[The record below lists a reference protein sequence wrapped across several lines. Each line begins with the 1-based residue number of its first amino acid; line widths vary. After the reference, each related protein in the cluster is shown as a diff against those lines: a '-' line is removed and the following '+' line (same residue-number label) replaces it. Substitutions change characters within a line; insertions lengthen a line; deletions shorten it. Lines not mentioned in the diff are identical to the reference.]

1 MISWQRMIYILSLAV
16 VEATP
21 AALLLVVVATS
32 GVWGLMIFAVLAG
45 ALADWLAAAWLPVK
59 RQQPALLGIAFL
71 LALWMIKGQVGGGY
85 SLLSGWDMAFG
96 ALFSLRNPQSWSAY
110 LLLLIVLY
118 AFRRGTRLLDH
129 DSLSIRK
136 FFARGAFALLLI
148 LGISFIGMVRPD
160 ETRITVTTIM
170 LLTFFAVGLLAI
182 ALATAA
188 EEYDTQLTRLG
199 WRGVLTLLGAIGLV
213 LILGLIFASLF
224 GKDAAQSVV
233 VIARALLA
241 NHFADLFADCAVAG
255 ILPRMGFP
263 TDQPGEHAARA
274 GTAPA
279 GAAAPA
285 ASGGRAA
292 RHLPAVAKGRVRSSL
307 LALLPVLLIVGLYLL
322 VRRRAR
328 RAPSRDEERE
338 SLWSWSGLASDV
350 RDLFAGLRRPG
361 QDEGLRGALARLRG
375 DDPVSRI
382 RRSYIR
388 LLLAGE
394 AHEQPRTAPQT
405 PREYAPAAGAMLPIR
420 RPADRYADRRYE
432 RARYHPSATSDADA
446 DTAERAWNEIDAA
459 DRRPDNG

>member
-21 AALLLVVVATS
+21 VALLLLVVATS
-32 GVWGLMIFAVLAG
+32 GAWGLMILAVLAG
-45 ALADWLAAAWLPVK
+45 ALADWLAAAWLPIK
-59 RQQPALLGIAFL
+59 RQQPALLGIALL

-85 SLLSGWDMAFG
+85 GLLSGWDMALG
-96 ALFSLRNPQSWSAY
+96 ALFSLRNPQSWTAY

-136 FFARGAFALLLI
+136 FFARGAVALLLI

-160 ETRITVTTIM
+160 EARITLTTVM
-170 LLTFFAVGLLAI
+170 LLTYFAVGLLAI

-213 LILGLIFASLF
+213 LILGLLFASLF
-224 GKDAAQSVV
+224 GQDAAQSVV
-233 VIARALLA
+233 VIARALLLIILLICLPIVLLLESFLEWIFRLTNLESLLRA
-241 NHFADLFADCAVAG
+241 LEQRQQAQQLQQLQAGELLDIFPPWLKVA
-255 ILPRMGFP
+255 LEVF
-263 TDQPGEHAARA
+263 
-274 GTAPA
+274 
-279 GAAAPA
+279 
-285 ASGGRAA
+285 
-292 RHLPAVAKGRVRSSL
+292 
-307 LALLPVLLIVGLYLL
+307 LALLPVLIIVGLYLL

-328 RAPSRDEERE
+328 RATSRDEERE

-361 QDEGLRGALARLRG
+361 HDEGLRGALVRLRG

-394 AHEQPRTAPQT
+394 AHAQPRTAPQT
-405 PREYAPAAGAMLPIR
+405 PREYAPAAGAMLPAAAQPI
-420 RPADRYADRRYE
+420 ATLTDAYE

-446 DTAERAWNEIDAA
+446 DTAERAWGEIDAA
-459 DRRPDNG
+459 DRRPGNG

>member
-1 MISWQRMIYILSLAV
+1 MISWQRMIYILSLAL

-21 AALLLVVVATS
+21 AALLLVVVGAS
-32 GVWGLMIFAVLAG
+32 GAWGVVIFAVLAG
-45 ALADWLAAAWLPVK
+45 ALADWLAATWLPVK

-85 SLLSGWDMAFG
+85 GLLSGWDMALG
-96 ALFSLRNPQSWSAY
+96 ALFSLRNSQSWSAY

-136 FFARGAFALLLI
+136 FFARGAVALLLI
-148 LGISFIGMVRPD
+148 LGISFIGAIRPD
-160 ETRITVTTIM
+160 EARITLTTIM

-213 LILGLIFASLF
+213 LILGLVFASLF

-233 VIARALLA
+233 VIARALL
-241 NHFADLFADCAVAG
+241 LI
-255 ILPRMGFP
+255 ILLICLPIVLLLESFLEWVFRLINLESVWRAL
-263 TDQPGEHAARA
+263 QQRQQAQQLQQLRA
-274 GTAPA
+274 GELLNIFP
-279 GAAAPA
+279 PWL
-285 ASGGRAA
+285 
-292 RHLPAVAKGRVRSSL
+292 HVVFEVF
-307 LALLPVLLIVGLYLL
+307 LALLPVLIIVGLYLL

-338 SLWSWSGLASDV
+338 SLWSWSGLVSDL
-350 RDLFAGLRRPG
+350 RDLFAGLHRPV
-361 QDEGLRGALARLRG
+361 QDEGLRGALARLQG

-405 PREYAPAAGAMLPIR
+405 PREYAPAVGAVLPTAAQPIAMLTD
-420 RPADRYADRRYE
+420 AYE
-432 RARYHPSATSDADA
+432 RARYHPSGTSDADA
-446 DTAERAWNEIDAA
+446 DAAERAWGEIDAA
-459 DRRPDNG
+459 DRRPGNG

>member
-21 AALLLVVVATS
+21 AALLLVVVAIS
-32 GVWGLMIFAVLAG
+32 GAWGLMIFAVLAG

-85 SLLSGWDMAFG
+85 SLLSGWDMALG

-136 FFARGAFALLLI
+136 FFARGAVALLLI

-160 ETRITVTTIM
+160 EARITVTTIM
-170 LLTFFAVGLLAI
+170 LLTYFAVGLLAI

-213 LILGLIFASLF
+213 LILGLLFASLF

-233 VIARALLA
+233 VIARALL
-241 NHFADLFADCAVAG
+241 LI
-255 ILPRMGFP
+255 ILLICLPIVLLLESFLEWIFRL
-263 TDQPGEHAARA
+263 TNLESLLRALEQRQQAQQLQQLRA
-274 GTAPA
+274 GELLDIFP
-279 GAAAPA
+279 PW
-285 ASGGRAA
+285 
-292 RHLPAVAKGRVRSSL
+292 LKVALEVF
-307 LALLPVLLIVGLYLL
+307 LALLPVLIIVGLYLL
-322 VRRRAR
+322 MRRRAR

-338 SLWSWSGLASDV
+338 SLWSWSGLASDL

-405 PREYAPAAGAMLPIR
+405 PREYAPTAGAMLPSAVQPI
-420 RPADRYADRRYE
+420 ATLTDVYE

-446 DTAERAWNEIDAA
+446 DTAEQAWGEIDAA